1 MRADV
6 YPSEDTTTLYLRF
19 EIVPEGREPARL
31 ERLAGPLILAIAAKD
46 YVDAG
51 GKLVGDTV
59 VEVPIFPHAGKRN
72 FGQARFTRHE
82 SRRAFQELLQDAVI
96 GPVTTFIYEG
106 DLEHVPVE
114 GHTIRVGE
122 GASTPA

>member
-19 EIVPEGREPARL
+19 EIVPEGREAARL
-31 ERLAGPLILAIAAKD
+31 SRLGGPLVLAIGAKD

-51 GKLVGDTV
+51 GKLLGDTV
-59 VEVPIFPHAGKRN
+59 VEVPIYPHAGKRN

-82 SRRAFQELLQDAVI
+82 SRRAFQEALQDGVI
-96 GPVTTFIYEG
+96 GPVTAFLFDG
-106 DLEHVPVE
+106 NLEQVPVE

-122 GASTPA
+122 GASV